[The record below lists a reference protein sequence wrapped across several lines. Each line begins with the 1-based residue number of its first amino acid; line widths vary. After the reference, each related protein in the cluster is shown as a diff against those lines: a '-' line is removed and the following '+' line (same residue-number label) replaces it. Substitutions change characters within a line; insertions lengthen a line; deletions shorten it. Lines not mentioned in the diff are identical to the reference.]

1 MLESTIISFRVR
13 QDCVD
18 WITSQ
23 RLPRESLNKAAQR
36 LLAEYAEIKGAELS
50 PSPSKS
56 SVDSDA
62 VNLSTDIVDIVD
74 KAMILSLDP
83 VMERLATFEERL
95 GKLSAWAP
103 NNSQQLR
110 RN

>member
-62 VNLSTDIVDIVD
+62 VNLSTDIVD

-83 VMERLATFEERL
+83 VMERLAAFEERL
-95 GKLSAWAP
+95 GKLSA
-103 NNSQQLR
+103 
-110 RN
+110 